1 MPGVEKSLS
10 YLKHDPRWGAEK
22 LPSVPEVPLFEII
35 DPTIKRLPNKAALF
49 SFGGEV
55 TYKQLDDMSDRLA
68 AALADMGIKKG
79 DRVGVVLP
87 NCAQAV
93 IAFHGIIKAG
103 AVSVPCNVMST
114 PADLTYIFN
123 DAGVAV
129 VLCLDLLCPSIQNIK
144 ANTGIRQVIS
154 VHPLDISGP
163 GGWIPALLS
172 GPKTS
177 TPECPDFTSLLERYK
192 PGRPRLKFNPRE
204 DLALVIYTAGTL
216 GVPKG
221 VMQTHYAMVYTTLIN
236 GSDCGVDG
244 NDVAIQILPMF
255 HISGY
260 YQMLYPVLYRGG
272 SVVMVP
278 MFDAG
283 AFLKLIDTCKVTF
296 IVAPP
301 TLYVGLLNH
310 PDLPKYNLRNMK
322 ATIAGAA
329 PVPAALQQSWQK
341 TTGLELNQGWGM
353 TETNG
358 GAILSLP
365 NKKNTDSIGVPRN
378 GEVKIIDKDG
388 KTLPRGEV
396 GEIMFRGPQVAKG
409 YWNKLEETAKTFEPD
424 GWLHTGDA
432 GYIGEDDFVYFVE
445 RIKDLIVASGYNI
458 APFEVESVILTNP
471 AVREVSVIGV
481 PDEYRGETVKAFI
494 VLKDEYR
501 GKTTESEII
510 EFCKDRLA
518 AYKRPHLVEFI
529 PELPKNTVG
538 KVLRRELRV
547 KK

>member
-1 MPGVEKSLS
+1 MTGSVKEKS
-10 YLKHDPRWGAEK
+10 YIKHDPGWGAEK
-22 LPSVPEVPLFEII
+22 MPPVPEVPFFKLF
-35 DPTIKRLPNKAALF
+35 DQTVKRLPHKTALF
-49 SFGGEV
+49 SFGKEI
-55 TYKQLDDMSDRLA
+55 TYKQLDDLSDRLA
-68 AALADMGIKKG
+68 AALGDMGVKKG
-79 DRVGVVLP
+79 YRVGVVLP
-87 NCAQAV
+87 NCAQSV

-123 DAGVAV
+123 DAGVEV
-129 VLCLDLLCPSIQNIK
+129 VLCLDLLCPGIEGIK
-144 ANTGIRQVIS
+144 DKTHVRQLIS
-154 VHPLDISGP
+154 VHPADISLP
-163 GGWIPALLS
+163 QGWIPALLA
-172 GPKTS
+172 GQKT
-177 TPECPDFTSLLERYK
+177 TIPGTLDFTSLLEKYK
-192 PGRPRLKFNPRE
+192 PARPSLKFKPKE
-204 DLALVIYTAGTL
+204 DLALIIYTAGTL

-236 GSDCGVDG
+236 GHDAGLDE
-244 NDVAIQILPMF
+244 NDVAMQLLPMF

-283 AFLKLIDTCKVTF
+283 AFLKLIDTHKVTF

-310 PDLPKYNLRNMK
+310 PDLPKYDLSHLK

-329 PVPAALQQSWQK
+329 PVPPALQESWHK
-341 TTGLELNQGWGM
+341 ATGLELNQGWGM

-365 NKKNTDSIGVPRN
+365 HKKNVNSIGVPRS
-378 GEVKIIDKDG
+378 GEVKIIDKEG
-388 KTLPRGEV
+388 KILPRGEV

-409 YWNKLEETAKTFEPD
+409 YWNKPEETAKAFEPD

-432 GYIGEDDFVYFVE
+432 GYIGTDGFVYFVE

-458 APFEVESVILTNP
+458 APFEVESVILTYP
-471 AVREVSVIGV
+471 AVREVAVIGI
-481 PDEYRGETVKAFI
+481 PDQYRGETVKACV
-494 VLKDEYR
+494 VLKDEFR
-501 GKTTESEII
+501 GKTTEEDII
-510 EFCKDRLA
+510 EFCKDKLA
-518 AYKRPHLVEFI
+518 AYKRPRLVEFMAD
-529 PELPKNTVG
+529 LPKNTIG